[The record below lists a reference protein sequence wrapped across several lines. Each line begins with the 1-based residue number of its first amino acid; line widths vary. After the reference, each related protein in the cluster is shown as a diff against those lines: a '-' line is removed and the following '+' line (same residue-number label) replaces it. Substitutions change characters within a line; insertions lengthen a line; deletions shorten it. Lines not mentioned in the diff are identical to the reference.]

1 MAPPLPIGRARER
14 ARFVGAVRHH
24 NVAEDAEKRQVG
36 GLVALRPPG
45 GAVSLGQRLDARVGD
60 ERDDIALQARCVGR
74 APWLDRRE
82 PERRVGCCNGRASMR
97 TFLQR

>member
-1 MAPPLPIGRARER
+1 MVPPLPIGGACQI
-14 ARFVGAVRHH
+14 AGFVVAVSDHDMTE
-24 NVAEDAEKRQVG
+24 NAKQGEIG
-36 GLVALRPPG
+36 GLIALRLPG
-45 GAVSLGQRLDARVGD
+45 GAVSLGQRLDAGIGD
-60 ERDDIALQARCVGR
+60 ERNDIALQARCVGR